1 MGDGPAVCTL
11 CDVVLKSVPL
21 LPSCAPKQVFLN
33 ICCDVR
39 YKATGEVE
47 REHFRCLLND
57 GGI

>member
-47 REHFRCLLND
+47 REHF
-57 GGI
+57 